1 MPSRKKAKVTSA
13 SAVLPR
19 KNCAAKYRKFV
30 VWFCTIRRGSRLSR
44 TNEIRAFWRKPGNSI
59 AASAGV
65 WTRFPRPKS
74 LEAPKRQDQ
83 EKPPRRQAVARLN
96 QGIETPNRFDSQ
108 TKLGSNGAIVP
119 GELGSRDR
127 LSESELTEAGPW
139 RGSPCFRTSR
149 VYSIRPM

>member
-44 TNEIRAFWRKPGNSI
+44 TNEIRAFWRKPGNST

-65 WTRFPRPKS
+65 LTRFPRPKS

-83 EKPPRRQAVARLN
+83 GEPPRKQAGARRH
-96 QGIETPNRFDSQ
+96 QRTQTPNRFDRQ
-108 TKLGSNGAIVP
+108 TK
-119 GELGSRDR
+119 
-127 LSESELTEAGPW
+127 
-139 RGSPCFRTSR
+139 
-149 VYSIRPM
+149 